1 MSSDY
6 RYVLLNKPYGILSQ
20 FTSEEEH
27 RNLSEFGLPSDIYA
41 AGRLDKDSE
50 GLLLLTNDGPFIK
63 KFLDSHP
70 RTYWVQVERVPTEED
85 LHILRNGVKIKGGNT
100 SPCLVK
106 SIQPPSVKERNPPI
120 RFRKKVPTSW
130 IEITLTEGKNRQ
142 VRRMTAKIGFP
153 TLRLIRVG
161 LGKIKLK
168 DLDLLPGRWI
178 EIEKNQ
184 IVCS

>member
-1 MSSDY
+1 MSSNY
-6 RYVLLNKPYGILSQ
+6 RYVLLNKPYGVLSQ

-27 RNLSEFGLPSDIYA
+27 RNLSEFNLPPDIYA

-70 RTYWVQVERVPTEED
+70 RTYWVQVERVPSEED
-85 LHILRNGVKIKGGNT
+85 IQTLRNGVKIKGGDT

-106 SIQPPSVKERNPPI
+106 SIHSPDVTERNPPV
-120 RFRKKVPTSW
+120 RFRKNVPTSW
-130 IEITLTEGKNRQ
+130 LEITLTEGKNRQ

-161 LGKIKLK
+161 LGKFNLEES
-168 DLDLLPGRWI
+168 DLLPGTWI
-178 EIEKNQ
+178 EIEKSQ
-184 IVCS
+184 LTSS